1 MTDVFN
7 GISWGAYLLAAG
19 TLTAG
24 YYLVI
29 GALYYRK
36 EISTLLSGK
45 GKPSGSMD
53 EKEADGGDGSFEQLE
68 AVVLDLRSNILEE
81 AGNNVGKADL
91 LVRLQLRLTNYD
103 GLRHPAYRAA
113 VNNFIIR
120 DAAECCGV
128 DFSEEELNRA
138 WEALPR
144 A

>member
-7 GISWGAYLLAAG
+7 GISWGAFLLAAG
-19 TLTAG
+19 TLAAG

-29 GALYYRK
+29 GALYYRN

-45 GKPSGSMD
+45 GRPSGEMD
-53 EKEADGGDGSFEQLE
+53 DKERDGGDGSFEQLE

-81 AGNNVGKADL
+81 AGKEVGKADL
-91 LVRLQLRLTNYD
+91 LIRLQLRLTNYD

-138 WEALPR
+138 WDALPR
-144 A
+144 